1 MGAVKSNQNL
11 NEPDKFIS
19 RYGGVPV
26 IYVESDDDHYVYGE
40 CWFKDRLSKVE
51 FRPAKTK
58 CATDGCDA
66 VCNAVSM
73 ERRAGNPA
81 WGIVDRDML
90 MSKELWD
97 IVCETDDDA
106 YEQSKPFGINI
117 KVLCRW
123 EMESYLADGEAL
135 EHIQAS
141 LNKKQQRPLCD
152 VFHELLEHCHI
163 LIPHASINAVL
174 HRYKSKGVGD
184 GFTNRFSNQEDV
196 TTCIQKNTIPKLP
209 STAQSDYDIHL
220 KSVAEFDLSD
230 GTPADKRVKALL
242 RRIHGKAL
250 LERFLHVSHNIQ
262 VDVRGLLANRI
273 KEKACIPSEIDNF
286 IEYVVGNPGRA

>member
-1 MGAVKSNQNL
+1 MGAVKSNHIL
-11 NEPDKFIS
+11 IEPDKLVN

-26 IYVESDDDHYVYGE
+26 IYVESDDDYYVYGE

-51 FRPAKTK
+51 FRPAKSK

-66 VCNAVSM
+66 VCSAVST

-81 WGIVDRDML
+81 WGIVDRDMV

-97 IVCETDDDA
+97 LVYETDDNA
-106 YEQSKPFGINI
+106 YEQSKPFGINV

-141 LNKKQQRPLCD
+141 LNRKQQRPLCN

-163 LIPHASINAVL
+163 LMPHAAINAVL
-174 HRYKSKGVGD
+174 HRYRCWRWIYEQTV
-184 GFTNRFSNQEDV
+184 
-196 TTCIQKNTIPKLP
+196 
-209 STAQSDYDIHL
+209 
-220 KSVAEFDLSD
+220 
-230 GTPADKRVKALL
+230 
-242 RRIHGKAL
+242 
-250 LERFLHVSHNIQ
+250 
-262 VDVRGLLANRI
+262 
-273 KEKACIPSEIDNF
+273 
-286 IEYVVGNPGRA
+286 